1 MMIVKK
7 NLLPFTLYWNGFG
20 MVKYALYKQ
29 IITFLAFPQLLYINF
44 TVIFQR
50 FTTLEKRFLCNL
62 QITKVV
68 KQRQNVFQDVMLE
81 YDIPLLIKSISKQ
94 KILTPMKKYCPR
106 ARIPGMLAKCDQV
119 SGKCLR
125 RVKKTTWRHAY
136 GMGFHCGK
144 INAKV
149 LF

>member
-1 MMIVKK
+1 MVIVKK
-7 NLLPFTLYWNGFG
+7 NLLPFSLYWNGFG

-50 FTTLEKRFLCNL
+50 FTTSEKRFLCNL
-62 QITKVV
+62 QITKLV
-68 KQRQNVFQDVMLE
+68 KQRQNVFQEVMME
-81 YDIPLLIKSISKQ
+81 YDIPLLIKSIFKQ
-94 KILTPMKKYCPR
+94 QILTPMKKILSSR
-106 ARIPGMLAKCDQV
+106 KNSEHV
-119 SGKCLR
+119 SKVRLGFRKMYAPCE
-125 RVKKTTWRHAY
+125 KKTWRHAY